1 MYTSRCGCIHPLRIS
16 AMDVSTLMMSYL
28 KKHLQQHKTLQAT
41 VGLLEWHCVVTQ
53 ANLMSN
59 LTKLNEFSWF
69 IGISY
74 TKYILLFHTNTRGI
88 EPYHCCI
95 VSSGGRM
102 HSMCFVLTV
111 LIAGKLL
118 SIWMFETINIQIW
131 MSLSDLRYF
140 ENVKIFLEKKST
152 EIKTSQLFCYWELG
166 AHLWRAIRS
175 ALKRSNLSISRHFCE
190 NLVDWETTPICPRF
204 E

>member
-131 MSLSDLRYF
+131 MYTSRF
-140 ENVKIFLEKKST
+140 ENIQIWMFNIHYENVWERIEHSPIWRLT
-152 EIKTSQLFCYWELG
+152 ERCVSIVFSVHVRLFTQ
-166 AHLWRAIRS
+166 
-175 ALKRSNLSISRHFCE
+175 
-190 NLVDWETTPICPRF
+190 V
-204 E
+204 